1 MSLAPG
7 VRLGPYEVLGL
18 IGAGGMGEVYRAR
31 DTRLER
37 TVALKILPPRLA
49 LDPALRARFQREAR
63 AISALEHPHIC
74 MLHDIG
80 EQEGQAFLV
89 MEHLSGETLAERL
102 KKGPLALPQ
111 ALEAGIQIAD
121 ALAAAHKQGIV
132 HRDLKPGNVMLT
144 GTGVKLL
151 DFGLASLRAQGE
163 QRIVDNLTS
172 TPTESV
178 PLTGEGT
185 ILGTMPYMAP
195 EQLEGRPVDARTDVW
210 ALGAILHEM
219 VTGRRAFE
227 GRSSAS
233 LVAAIL
239 EREPAP
245 LSTEQPLA
253 PPSLERIVK
262 RCLAKS
268 PDDRWDGAHDVADEL
283 RWIAQGGLAPAG
295 TATGAGARRWR
306 WGLVV
311 GGLALVAG
319 VVLGGLVGRR
329 LLAPAPPWPVVV
341 RSLLDVGPAEEV
353 NAGGYIATWLRTP
366 GGSRTALAWTTDG
379 RSLVFVG
386 RQGGVQR
393 LYVRAL
399 DGEEARVLEG
409 TEGAQVPAVSPDGQ
423 WVAFWANG
431 AIRRVP
437 LAGGPVAV
445 VVEGVRGTPTGIA
458 CGEDGRLF
466 YGGADGT
473 IWSAQPEHA
482 ATALTKKL
490 DTEVAHVLP
499 HLLPGGRALL
509 YTVRHRIRTWGDEEV
524 VAHVLATGARK
535 VLLRDAADARY
546 VASGHLVFLRRG
558 TLFGVGFDLPR
569 LEIDGTPVATTNA
582 VTQALTSGHSGDMT
596 GAGQFSVASTG
607 SLAYIRGAVIPHR
620 DFELVTADRSG
631 RVTPLGAPTRGYAPT
646 AGLSP
651 DGRYL
656 AVPIESLTET
666 GLWLYDRERGTL
678 SKLTPGGEILSPRW
692 TPDGQYVAFA
702 WLNQGVHQLAW
713 QRADGTA
720 GPEVLARD
728 PTYPSSWSPNGKLLA
743 LARGEGDISVA
754 SLENGKAAV
763 EPLARTP
770 EIELWP
776 EFSPDGR
783 WLACGSNASGRN
795 EVYVQPYPRPG
806 PRQQVSLEGGE
817 SPAWS
822 PTGRELF
829 FLSLPDSEGMRQ
841 MMAVDVR
848 PGRTLSLGKPQ
859 RLFAF
864 SEPPVRL
871 RCEPSRCYAVAPDGQ
886 QFYTVRQA
894 PTAPI
899 PPVTHIQLVQNWT
912 EELKA
917 RVPSGAGR

>member
-1 MSLAPG
+1 VPLAHG
-7 VRLGPYEVLGL
+7 ARLGPYEISGL
-18 IGAGGMGEVYRAR
+18 LGAGGMGEVYRAR

-37 TVALKILPPRLA
+37 TVALKVLPAEFASEPT
-49 LDPALRARFQREAR
+49 LRARFEREAR

-74 MLHDIG
+74 TLYDVG
-80 EQEGQAFLV
+80 EQDGRAYLV
-89 MEHLSGETLAERL
+89 MEHLEGETLAERL
-102 KKGPLALPQ
+102 KKGPLPLGQ
-111 ALEAGIQIAD
+111 ALEVGTQIAD
-121 ALAAAHKQGIV
+121 ALAAAHKHGIV

-144 GTGVKLL
+144 KMGVKLL
-151 DFGLASLRAQGE
+151 DFGLARLSGPGE
-163 QRIVDNLTS
+163 RPIIEDLTS
-172 TPTESV
+172 SPTESA
-178 PLTGEGT
+178 PLTGRGT
-185 ILGTMPYMAP
+185 ILGTLPYMAP
-195 EQLEGRPVDARTDVW
+195 EQLEGKPADARTDLW
-210 ALGAILHEM
+210 ALGAILYEM
-219 VTGRRAFE
+219 VSGRRAFE
-227 GRSSAS
+227 GTSQVS
-233 LVAAIL
+233 LIAAIV
-239 EREPAP
+239 EREPVL
-245 LSTEQPLA
+245 LSTLQPVT
-253 PPSLERIVK
+253 PPSLERLVK

-268 PDDRWDGAHDVADEL
+268 PDERWDTAHDVADEL
-283 RWIAQGGLAPAG
+283 RWIGQAGLAPAG
-295 TATGAGARRWR
+295 TATGPAARRWR

-311 GGLALVAG
+311 GGLGLVAG
-319 VVLGGLVGRR
+319 AILGGIVGRR
-329 LLAPAPPWPVVV
+329 LLAPATPRPVVV

-353 NAGGYIATWLRTP
+353 NAGGVATEWLPTP
-366 GGSRTALAWTTDG
+366 GGSRTALAWTPDG

-386 RQGGVQR
+386 RQRGVQR

-399 DGEEARVLEG
+399 DGEEARALDG
-409 TEGAQVPAVSPDGQ
+409 TEGAQVPSVSPDGQ
-423 WVAFWANG
+423 WVAFWVNG
-431 AIRRVP
+431 AIRRIP

-473 IWSAQPEHA
+473 IWSARPEHA

-524 VAHVLATGARK
+524 VAHVLATGERK
-535 VLLRDAADARY
+535 LLLRDAVDARY

-582 VTQALTSGHSGDMT
+582 VTQALTSGVSGDMT

-620 DFELVTADRSG
+620 DFELVTVDRSG
-631 RVTPLGAPTRGYAPT
+631 RLTPLGAPTRSYAP
-646 AGLSP
+646 ALGLSP
-651 DGRYL
+651 DGRYV
-656 AVPIESLTET
+656 AVSIESLEER

-678 SKLTPGGEILSPRW
+678 SKLTPGGETLFPRW
-692 TPDGQYVAFA
+692 TPDGQHAAFW
-702 WLNQGVHQLAW
+702 WLNQGVSQLGW

-720 GPEVLARD
+720 GPEVLARG
-728 PTYPSSWSPNGKLLA
+728 PGVPSSWSPAGKQLA
-743 LARGEGDISVA
+743 LTSPEGDISIA

-770 EIELWP
+770 ETELWP
-776 EFSPDGR
+776 EFSPGGR
-783 WLACGSNASGRN
+783 WLAYGSNTSGRN
-795 EVYVQPYPRPG
+795 EVYVQPYPDPA

-859 RLFAF
+859 RLFGF
-864 SEPPVRL
+864 SEPPLRL
-871 RCEPSRCYAVAPDGQ
+871 RCEPSRCYDVAADGR
-886 QFYTVRQA
+886 QFYAVRQA

-899 PPVTHIQLVQNWT
+899 PSVTHIQLILNWT
-912 EELKA
+912 EELEA
-917 RVPSGAGR
+917 RVPAGRTR